1 MQKSIIYSSQ
11 HTYLCV
17 VTKCLF
23 LPWTPH
29 ETISQHYALDGS
41 DPLTSFLASLNYSC
55 NCVPWTVS
63 KRGASLFPASHLTGW
78 CSLVN
83 WFGKCWSRIYLSN
96 LAIRLM
102 RDFQRKG
109 SIPRD
114 CRCELGF
121 LSVLIPW
128 VSITWV
134 TGGTHGLI

>member
-1 MQKSIIYSSQ
+1 MKHTVGKEVGKKKEREAGLDNKMRSDMQKSVIYSSQ
-11 HTYLCV
+11 HTYLFV

-41 DPLTSFLASLNYSC
+41 DPLTSFLASLNYSR

-63 KRGASLFPASHLTGW
+63 KRKRGAPLFPASHLTGW

-96 LAIRLM
+96 LAI
-102 RDFQRKG
+102 
-109 SIPRD
+109 
-114 CRCELGF
+114 
-121 LSVLIPW
+121 
-128 VSITWV
+128 
-134 TGGTHGLI
+134 